1 MYAVA
6 LERLALAEAVSRL
19 FHTVSPI
26 PNFPAT
32 RMGSLAHGSQWTNT
46 SVSGRK
52 APVKASGPFSSVKLR
67 AELPRG
73 YRVNLHCTFGSV

>member
-1 MYAVA
+1 MCGRFASY
-6 LERLALAEAVSRL
+6 LLAEAVSGL

-32 RMGSLAHGSQWTNT
+32 WMGSGLTNSRT
-46 SVSGRK
+46 